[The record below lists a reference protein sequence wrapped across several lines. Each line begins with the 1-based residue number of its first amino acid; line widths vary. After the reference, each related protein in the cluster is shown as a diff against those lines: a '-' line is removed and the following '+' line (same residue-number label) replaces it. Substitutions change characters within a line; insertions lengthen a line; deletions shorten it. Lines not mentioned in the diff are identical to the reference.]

1 MPRVIRAPLAELD
14 LDEIWDYIAQDNF
27 TVADRFLD
35 TISERCHMLAR
46 HPEMGRLRPEL
57 APDLLSFAVGN
68 HIIFYRPI
76 DDGIEVAR
84 VLRGSRDLDSLFE

>member
-46 HPEMGRLRPEL
+46 HPEIGRLRPEL
-57 APDLLSFAVGN
+57 APDLRSFAVGN

>member
-1 MPRVIRAPLAELD
+1 MKSGITSPKIILPSL
-14 LDEIWDYIAQDNF
+14 IC
-27 TVADRFLD
+27 FLD

-46 HPEMGRLRPEL
+46 HPEIGRLRPEL
-57 APDLLSFAVGN
+57 APDLRSFAVRN
-68 HIIFYRPI
+68 YIIFYRPI